1 MSDEEGTEWEILK
14 GWKWRG
20 VLKNRGEGIKEVKE
34 QRGEG
39 GSEGEQRWKDEGEG
53 SLFNGLMR
61 PSSSQLFCVRHALTF
76 RSAREL
82 CRLIFHILAIT
93 LTLEALADSRLRP
106 FHSVRASSPN
116 NLDSTPRT
124 NLPPIAIRFPHKI
137 CSPHSAVCRVKFE
150 MCASLQ

>member
-1 MSDEEGTEWEILK
+1 M
-14 GWKWRG
+14 
-20 VLKNRGEGIKEVKE
+20 KE
-34 QRGEG
+34 QREG
-39 GSEGEQRWKDEGEG
+39 GGGSSEGEQRWKDEGEG

-116 NLDSTPRT
+116 NLCTFSFLDSTPRT